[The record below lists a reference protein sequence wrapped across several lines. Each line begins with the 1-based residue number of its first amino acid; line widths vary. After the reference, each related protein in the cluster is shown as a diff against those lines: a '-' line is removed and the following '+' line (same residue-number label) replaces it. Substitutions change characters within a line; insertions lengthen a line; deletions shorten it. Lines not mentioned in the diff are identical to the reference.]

1 MFGYKLSYRIKVWRV
16 YWRRWKNSLD
26 NHITPDENKIS
37 TPFQEKG
44 IKLWRLCLKDN
55 STKLAFNTNGIRQI
69 EKENLLLVF
78 QHNPSGES
86 VMTIMDI
93 NENNK
98 NIYELNILNKQSI
111 YVCDLFDD
119 EMDKRMSLVESTK
132 RQIIET
138 DLDNLLVAQET
149 LLRTKIQKNN
159 SQQ

>member
-26 NHITPDENKIS
+26 NRITPDEYKIV

-44 IKLWRLCLKDN
+44 IKLWRLCLKDS
-55 STKLAFNTNGIRQI
+55 STKLAFNTNGVRQI

-93 NENNK
+93 NDNNK
-98 NIYELNILNKQSI
+98 NIYELNILNRQSN

-138 DLDNLLVAQET
+138 DLDNLLVVQEN
-149 LLRTKIQKNN
+149 LLKIKIQKDGK
-159 SQQ
+159 

>member
-1 MFGYKLSYRIKVWRV
+1 MFGYKLGYRIKVWRV
-16 YWRRWKNSLD
+16 YWRRWKNSID
-26 NHITPDENKIS
+26 NRITPDENKIT

-44 IKLWRLCLKDN
+44 IKLWRLCLKD
-55 STKLAFNTNGIRQI
+55 SSAKLAFNTTGVRQI

-78 QHNPSGES
+78 QHNPGGES

-93 NENNK
+93 NDSSK
-98 NIYELNILNKQSI
+98 NIYELNILTKQSN

-138 DLDNLLVAQET
+138 DLDNLLVVQEG
-149 LLRTKIQKNN
+149 LLKIKIQKEGK
-159 SQQ
+159 

>member
-1 MFGYKLSYRIKVWRV
+1 MLGYKLGYRIKRWRV
-16 YWRRWKNSLD
+16 YWRRWKHSLD
-26 NHITPDENKIS
+26 NRITPDEHKIII
-37 TPFQEKG
+37 PFQEKG

-55 STKLAFNTNGIRQI
+55 STKLAFDTNGVRQI

-93 NENNK
+93 NASNK
-98 NIYELNILNKQSI
+98 NIYELNILNKQSN

-138 DLDNLLVAQET
+138 DLDNLLVVQEN
-149 LLRTKIQKNN
+149 LLKIKIQKEGK
-159 SQQ
+159 

>member
-1 MFGYKLSYRIKVWRV
+1 MLGYTLRYRIKRWRV
-16 YWRRWKNSLD
+16 HWRRWKNSLD
-26 NHITPDENKIS
+26 NRITPDEYKIV

-44 IKLWRLCLKDN
+44 IKLWRLCLKDS
-55 STKLAFNTNGIRQI
+55 STKLAFNTNGVRQI

-93 NENNK
+93 NDSSK
-98 NIYELNILNKQSI
+98 NIYELNILSKQSI

-132 RQIIET
+132 REIIET
-138 DLDNLLVAQET
+138 DLDNLLVAQES
-149 LLRTKIQKNN
+149 LLRNKPKK
-159 SQQ
+159 

>member
-1 MFGYKLSYRIKVWRV
+1 MFGYKLGYRIKVWRV

-26 NHITPDENKIS
+26 NRITPDENKIT

-55 STKLAFNTNGIRQI
+55 ATKLAFNTTGIRQI

-78 QHNPSGES
+78 QHNSSGES

-93 NENNK
+93 NDSNK
-98 NIYELNILNKQSI
+98 NIYELNILNKQSN

-119 EMDKRMSLVESTK
+119 EMDKRMSLVEKTK

-138 DLDNLLVAQET
+138 DLDNLLVVQEN
-149 LLRTKIQKNN
+149 LLKIKIQKEGK
-159 SQQ
+159 

>member
-1 MFGYKLSYRIKVWRV
+1 MFRYKLSYRIKVWRV
-16 YWRRWKNSLD
+16 YWRRWKNRLD
-26 NHITPDENKIS
+26 NSITPDENKII

-44 IKLWRLCLKDN
+44 IKLWRLCLKDS
-55 STKLAFNTNGIRQI
+55 STKLAFNTNGVRQI

-93 NENNK
+93 NDSNK
-98 NIYELNILNKQSI
+98 NIYELNILNRQSN

-119 EMDKRMSLVESTK
+119 EMDKRMSLVDSTK

-138 DLDNLLVAQET
+138 DLDNLLVVQEN
-149 LLRTKIQKNN
+149 LLKIKVQKDTK
-159 SQQ
+159 

>member
-1 MFGYKLSYRIKVWRV
+1 MFRYKLSYRIKVWRV
-16 YWRRWKNSLD
+16 YWRRWKNRLD
-26 NHITPDENKIS
+26 NSITPDENKII

-44 IKLWRLCLKDN
+44 IKLWRLCLKDS
-55 STKLAFNTNGIRQI
+55 STKLAFNTNGVRQI

-78 QHNPSGES
+78 QHNTSGES

-93 NENNK
+93 NDSNK
-98 NIYELNILNKQSI
+98 NIYELNILNRQSN

-138 DLDNLLVAQET
+138 DLDNLLVVQEN
-149 LLRTKIQKNN
+149 LLKIKVQKDTK
-159 SQQ
+159 

>member
-1 MFGYKLSYRIKVWRV
+1 MIGYKLGYRIKRWGV

-26 NHITPDENKIS
+26 DHSGRII

-55 STKLAFNTNGIRQI
+55 STKLAFNTNGVRQI

-93 NENNK
+93 NASNK
-98 NIYELNILNKQSI
+98 NIYELNILNKQSN

-138 DLDNLLVAQET
+138 DLDNLLIVQEN
-149 LLRTKIQKNN
+149 LLKIKIQKEGK
-159 SQQ
+159 